1 MEVGQKK
8 LQSAKV
14 KISYS
19 TGCTYMTKYQN
30 YLIGFPPWGSFSHL
44 SQFNKMFHASCQ
56 SWPDILKLFSFK
68 TKTHWVDG
76 GIFKEQTKTN
86 GRKCLQTVSIWGQS
100 LMGT

>member
-1 MEVGQKK
+1 
-8 LQSAKV
+8 
-14 KISYS
+14 
-19 TGCTYMTKYQN
+19 
-30 YLIGFPPWGSFSHL
+30 
-44 SQFNKMFHASCQ
+44 MFHASCQ